1 MSFQD
6 SKNFVNDTPADN
18 DDELS
23 GQLCEIQILD
33 GVKMKILEDSISNTT
48 YPQPF
53 KRRESLQMTPKLDP
67 LELLK
72 KVSSGGTE
80 SLKNPLTLNPESVE
94 KNLKLP
100 QAATALTNIV
110 FQPIVHGVDGLVD
123 TVQRDYGKVSNKLEE
138 NRNAITHRQHISLVK
153 FHVKL
158 TKKEMMHIYKTLKIT
173 SIGHE
178 IRKISLQ
185 VFSDLLVHEK
195 DIVIDSQK
203 NKHMYGG
210 GKTYYVSLKKGS
222 ESEILWLEAH
232 HDRKYE
238 QYALQFRHEVQKAF
252 GVSVYLMDY
261 FMLPIHLNDLFFAS
275 FLLMTLSSLYLLLFI
290 PTNFEVQFLS
300 TISLNFF
307 TWCFY
312 VGANFPFKSSN
323 PLFPCDICI
332 HAAFRIRSWI
342 VFLANMYIHVIAL
355 VSYAIYLVYS
365 DGWGTINTIIFC
377 ASALSILIGPLFTH
391 TIMNKLAHTHAIFVG
406 SFLIIMQL
414 IIISVMFR
422 ALHKNEIHPCFH
434 YLCMGTLLSA
444 SGLIVVYL
452 YVWPKS
458 IKWAARIQWL
468 ICGLIAIVPFVFM
481 LLLYIRHPQ
490 WKSRGY

>member
-1 MSFQD
+1 
-6 SKNFVNDTPADN
+6 
-18 DDELS
+18 
-23 GQLCEIQILD
+23 
-33 GVKMKILEDSISNTT
+33 
-48 YPQPF
+48 
-53 KRRESLQMTPKLDP
+53 
-67 LELLK
+67 
-72 KVSSGGTE
+72 
-80 SLKNPLTLNPESVE
+80 
-94 KNLKLP
+94 
-100 QAATALTNIV
+100 
-110 FQPIVHGVDGLVD
+110 
-123 TVQRDYGKVSNKLEE
+123 
-138 NRNAITHRQHISLVK
+138 
-153 FHVKL
+153 
-158 TKKEMMHIYKTLKIT
+158 MHIYKNLKIT

-178 IRKISLQ
+178 IRKISLR
-185 VFSDLLVHEK
+185 VFKDLLLHEK
-195 DIVIDSQK
+195 DIVIQSQK
-203 NKHMYGG
+203 NNNMYGG

-232 HDRKYE
+232 HDRE
-238 QYALQFRHEVQKAF
+238 FEAYALTFRREIQKKF

-261 FMLPIHLNDLFFAS
+261 FMLPIHLNDLFFAT
-275 FLLMTLSSLYLLLFI
+275 FLLMTLSSLYMLLFI

-342 VFLANMYIHVIAL
+342 VFLANMYFHVVTL
-355 VSYAIYLVYS
+355 VSYAIYLVYT
-365 DGWGTINTIIFC
+365 DGWGTTNTVIFC
-377 ASALSILIGPLFTH
+377 ASVLSIPIGPLFTH
-391 TIMNKLAHTHAIFVG
+391 TIMNKLANTHAIFVG
-406 SFLIIMQL
+406 SFLAIMQL
-414 IIISVMFR
+414 LIISAMFR
-422 ALHKNEIHPCFH
+422 SLHNGEIHPILH

-468 ICGLIAIVPFVFM
+468 ICSLIATVPFVFM
-481 LLLYIRHPQ
+481 LLLYIRNPM